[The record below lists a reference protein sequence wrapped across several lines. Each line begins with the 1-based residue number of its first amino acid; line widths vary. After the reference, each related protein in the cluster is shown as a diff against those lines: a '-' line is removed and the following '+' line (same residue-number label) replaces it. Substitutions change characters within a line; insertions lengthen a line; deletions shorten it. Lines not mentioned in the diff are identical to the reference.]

1 MNFSICFSQ
10 VMSEVLTG
18 IRVIKFYAW
27 ENNFTKKILGLRYDN
42 SITSV
47 MVA

>member
-1 MNFSICFSQ
+1 MNFSIFFSQ

-42 SITSV
+42 EFNN
-47 MVA
+47 